1 MRQAI
6 WIATLYTFFLLAGCT
21 PPGGQLPIVGT
32 GGADPD
38 GSWYQVYFTRPESP
52 SAESY
57 RGGPDQALVEAIDR
71 ARLSVDMAIYDLNLW
86 SVRDALLAADQ
97 RGVTVRLVVESDY
110 IDQEEIQELKDAGIP
125 VLGDRREGLMHDKF
139 TVIDRGE
146 VWTGSM
152 NYTLSDTYRNNNN
165 LVRLR
170 SARLAENYTA
180 EFEEMFVE
188 DRFGPGSPAD
198 TPNPQLSVEET
209 DLEVYFS
216 PEDGVSRHLVDLV
229 ESAQESVFFLAYS
242 FTQDELADALI
253 ERNQEGVKVAG
264 VMEKRQVQSNTG
276 SDYETLR
283 DAGLDV
289 RLDGNPNN
297 MHHKVLIIDGRILVT
312 GSYNF
317 SRSAEERND
326 ENSLVIHD
334 PEIAALFLEEF
345 QRIFAAA
352 QP

>member
-1 MRQAI
+1 
-6 WIATLYTFFLLAGCT
+6 
-21 PPGGQLPIVGT
+21 
-32 GGADPD
+32 
-38 GSWYQVYFTRPESP
+38 
-52 SAESY
+52 
-57 RGGPDQALVEAIDR
+57 
-71 ARLSVDMAIYDLNLW
+71 
-86 SVRDALLAADQ
+86 LLAADQ
-97 RGVTVRLVVESDY
+97 WGVTVRLVVESDY

-216 PEDGVSRHLVDLV
+216 PDDGTSERLVDLV